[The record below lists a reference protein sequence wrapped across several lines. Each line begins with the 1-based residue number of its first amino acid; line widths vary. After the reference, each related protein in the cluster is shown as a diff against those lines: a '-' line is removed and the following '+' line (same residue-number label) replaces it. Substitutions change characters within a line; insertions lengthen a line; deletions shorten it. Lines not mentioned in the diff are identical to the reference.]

1 MKVKKLLLFI
11 TNFVLISSLY
21 GNSCPKFVLIPYDS
35 LLIPVPIY
43 DKSIT
48 EPDLDC
54 DEISD
59 SLDDDIDGDGVA
71 NEFDTFPRD
80 ALESI
85 DTDNDGIGN
94 NADTDDDNDGYSDST
109 ELAEGTDPLDANSHP
124 SVSSIEIILNGEQN
138 ITMYLNQ
145 IYVEENAT
153 AYDEED
159 GNLTVH
165 ISGEVNASVLGD
177 YNITYEVEDSDG
189 NRGIK
194 IRQVKVILPPT
205 PSELARGFVDA
216 YLEDDTTKMG
226 KLTSQKTI
234 NKLKTIDTEVKH
246 YFSLIVAY
254 PSMKYFHDLKALVV
268 GVAIENGE
276 EKEIKFYFNS
286 VGSHWILLEVL

>member
-11 TNFVLISSLY
+11 TSFVLISSLY

-35 LLIPVPIY
+35 LLISIPIY

-54 DEISD
+54 DKIID
-59 SLDDDIDGDGVA
+59 SLDGDIDGDGVDNGIDA
-71 NEFDTFPRD
+71 FPYNVSETLD
-80 ALESI
+80 N
-85 DTDNDGIGN
+85 DNDGIGN
-94 NADTDDDNDGYSDST
+94 NTDTDDDNDGYSDEE
-109 ELAEGTDPLDANSHP
+109 ELLAGTDSLDPNSYP
-124 SVSSIEIILNGEQN
+124 SVSSIEITLNGDEN
-138 ITMYLNQ
+138 VTMYLNQ
-145 IYVEENAT
+145 VYIEENAT

-159 GNLTVH
+159 GNLTVI
-165 ISGEVNASVLGD
+165 ISGEVNSSVLGE
-177 YNITYEVEDSDG
+177 YFILYEVEDSDG
-189 NRGIK
+189 NTGSK
-194 IRQVKVILPPT
+194 TRQVLVILPPT

-216 YLEDDTTKMG
+216 YLEDDNTKMS

-246 YFSLIVAY
+246 YFNLIVAY